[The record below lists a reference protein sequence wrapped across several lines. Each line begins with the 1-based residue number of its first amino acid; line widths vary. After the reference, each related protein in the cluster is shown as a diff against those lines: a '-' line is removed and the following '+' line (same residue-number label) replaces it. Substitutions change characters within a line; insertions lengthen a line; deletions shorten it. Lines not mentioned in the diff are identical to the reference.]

1 MYVLKRLFYSILVNS
16 VKIFCDFSPRFQ
28 NKALFDKKGTQ
39 EWPKRCTLV
48 QNKTKTIKQYSM
60 LLEGVRQFSSQSVS
74 TLAVPFG
81 LLDELIEKKARTG
94 CG

>member
-1 MYVLKRLFYSILVNS
+1 MAKEVHLG
-16 VKIFCDFSPRFQ
+16 VKQ
-28 NKALFDKKGTQ
+28 NKN
-39 EWPKRCTLV
+39 
-48 QNKTKTIKQYSM
+48 NKSIFHVNRRRASV
-60 LLEGVRQFSSQSVS
+60 LISVS